1 MLEFMERTVEAVT
14 RLEASPEPVIE
25 VLTADPAGV
34 LGGTR
39 VPGGET
45 FVAPV
50 AVELGGGASLAVDV
64 DMTFG
69 RLPDEGGV
77 GRFGLSW
84 QASEH
89 EGAFPAFGGDLEVH
103 PDGEGTLLRLTGYYR
118 PPLGA
123 VGAFGDG
130 LVGHRLARR
139 ALQDFVEAVT
149 TQLQAALAARLVAAA
164 PITDRA
170 SRSARR
176 EQAVAGSE
184 LYLG

>member
-1 MLEFMERTVEAVT
+1 L
-14 RLEASPEPVIE
+14 S
-25 VLTADPAGV
+25 
-34 LGGTR
+34 
-39 VPGGET
+39 
-45 FVAPV
+45 
-50 AVELGGGASLAVDV
+50 
-64 DMTFG
+64 
-69 RLPDEGGV
+69 DEGGV

-103 PDGEGTLLRLTGYYR
+103 PDGTGTILRLTGHYR

-139 ALQDFVEAVT
+139 ALQDFLESVARH
-149 TQLQAALAARLVAAA
+149 LQAALAAELVAAVPA
-164 PITDRA
+164 AGRE
-170 SRSARR
+170 SHSARPE
-176 EQAVAGSE
+176 EQGAGSE